1 MKLSLRASFALSI
14 LFSLAIV
21 AASQTG
27 KFTIQIVAAQS
38 QTEAEE
44 LVSLLKANGV
54 EAYVLKSVI
63 LGKGTFYRVRTGTF
77 SNPNEA
83 RRYGESLKQKGVV
96 PEFFV
101 APYEAPKAGSSP
113 AAPVDQTLSAPDNLE
128 AAKTEPAVKKTG
140 KAKKEPAAVAANTNP
155 APESAKPAA
164 KESAP
169 PESASTSA
177 PPASSVTSSPTPP
190 AGPTVSFAQF
200 RNPQIGFSFE
210 YPAHWTGNPLTA
222 DDAQAQRVNAGA
234 YFQSADDN
242 AFLHVIWNEL
252 EKANNPA
259 NNNDLIVEVILNSM
273 KSGKET
279 KTMEAT
285 SRRVEETKSQIKT
298 YLDLRASFLLPG
310 QTAPLDFLGKA
321 LIIRANKGILLAAV
335 FFSKDAP
342 PTVPGLAEK
351 VIASLKIP
359 E

>member
-1 MKLSLRASFALSI
+1 MKLSLRASFALCVL
-14 LFSLAIV
+14 LFLAIV
-21 AASQTG
+21 GASQTG

-44 LVSLLKANGV
+44 MVSLLKANGV
-54 EAYVLKSVI
+54 DAYVLKSVI
-63 LGKGTFYRVRTGTF
+63 LGKGTFYRVRTGKF
-77 SNPNEA
+77 PSANEA
-83 RRYGESLKQKGVV
+83 RKYGESLKQKGIV
-96 PEFFV
+96 PEFFI
-101 APYEAPKAGSSP
+101 APYEAPKPDDSP
-113 AAPVDQTLSAPDNLE
+113 SKPVDQTLSAPDNLE
-128 AAKTEPAVKKTG
+128 AGKTEPAVKKSG
-140 KAKKEPAAVAANTNP
+140 KAKKEPATVAANTNP
-155 APESAKPAA
+155 APEPAKPAA
-164 KESAP
+164 KEP
-169 PESASTSA
+169 PPSEAS
-177 PPASSVTSSPTPP
+177 SSVTSSPAPSVP
-190 AGPTVSFAQF
+190 AVSFAQF

-222 DDAQAQRVNAGA
+222 DDAQTQRVNAGA

-259 NNNDLIVEVILNSM
+259 NNNDLIVEVILTSM

-285 SRRVEETKSQIKT
+285 SRRVEETKTQIKT

-310 QTAPLDFLGKA
+310 QTTPLDFLGKA

-351 VIASLKIP
+351 VIASLKVP

>member
-1 MKLSLRASFALSI
+1 MKLSLRASFALCVL
-14 LFSLAIV
+14 LFLAIV
-21 AASQTG
+21 GASQTG

-44 LVSLLKANGV
+44 MVSLLKANGI

-63 LGKGTFYRVRTGTF
+63 LGKGTFYRVRTGKF
-77 SNPNEA
+77 PSANEA
-83 RRYGESLKQKGVV
+83 RKDGESLKQKGIV
-96 PEFFV
+96 PEFFI
-101 APYEAPKAGSSP
+101 APYEMPKPGDSP
-113 AAPVDQTLSAPDNLE
+113 TKPVDQTLSAPDNLE
-128 AAKTEPAVKKTG
+128 AGKTEPAVKKSG
-140 KAKKEPAAVAANTNP
+140 KAKKEPATVTANTNP
-155 APESAKPAA
+155 APEPAKPAA
-164 KESAP
+164 KEPSP
-169 PESASTSA
+169 SEAS
-177 PPASSVTSSPTPP
+177 SSVTSSPTPTGP
-190 AGPTVSFAQF
+190 AVSFAQF

-259 NNNDLIVEVILNSM
+259 NNNDLIVEVILTSM

-285 SRRVEETKSQIKT
+285 SRRVEETPTQIKT

-310 QTAPLDFLGKA
+310 QTTPLDFLGKA
-321 LIIRANKGILLAAV
+321 LIIRANKGILLGAV

>member
-1 MKLSLRASFALSI
+1 MKLSLRASFALCVL
-14 LFSLAIV
+14 LFLAIV
-21 AASQTG
+21 GASQTG

-77 SNPNEA
+77 PNANEA
-83 RRYGESLKQKGVV
+83 RKYGESLKQKGIV

-101 APYEAPKAGSSP
+101 APYEAPKASSSSAKP
-113 AAPVDQTLSAPDNLE
+113 ADQTLSVPDNLE
-128 AAKTEPAVKKTG
+128 TGKKEPATKKTG
-140 KAKKEPAAVAANTNP
+140 KAKKEPAVVAANTNP
-155 APESAKPAA
+155 APEPAKPAA
-164 KESAP
+164 KESSP
-169 PESASTSA
+169 SE
-177 PPASSVTSSPTPP
+177 ASSVTSSPTPSVP
-190 AGPTVSFAQF
+190 AVSFAQF

-259 NNNDLIVEVILNSM
+259 NNNDLIVDVILTSM

-279 KTMEAT
+279 QKMEAT
-285 SRRVEETKSQIKT
+285 SRRVEETKGQIKT

-321 LIIRANKGILLAAV
+321 LIIRASKGILLAAV

-342 PTVPGLAEK
+342 PSVPGLAEK